1 MLVSEIW
8 ESSDF
13 SVDLIEKDDSFGEFN
28 SSITV
33 RLSIKKM
40 APGTG
45 FEPATNGLGNRCNSY
60 LKQEKIAI
68 FP

>member
-1 MLVSEIW
+1 
-8 ESSDF
+8 
-13 SVDLIEKDDSFGEFN
+13 
-28 SSITV
+28 
-33 RLSIKKM
+33 M

-68 FP
+68 FFVIFPELPLDRLNDALYSSPALKTTQRRTIS